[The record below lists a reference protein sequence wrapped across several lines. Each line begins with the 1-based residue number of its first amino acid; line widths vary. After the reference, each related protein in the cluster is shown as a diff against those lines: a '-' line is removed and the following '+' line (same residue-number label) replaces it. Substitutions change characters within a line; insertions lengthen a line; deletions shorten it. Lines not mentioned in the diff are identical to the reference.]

1 MDKFYFPMETMRI
14 TQNPY
19 GSTSHHPHNTGTPK
33 DYPID
38 CAGVDGGRSAIFCP
52 TEMKVT
58 AIKYCSTN
66 TIWLVSTHKV
76 NTPTFNDYVF
86 MTLTHWNDNDPHIK
100 KHNKVG
106 NVIKK
111 GEIICLEGTDG
122 ATANH
127 IHICCGKGY
136 SDNWI
141 KNSNKKVVIV
151 GDNKPPEQVMY
162 RYTKFTTSVMDN
174 GGLKWVS
181 TDTDTCPDF
190 LPSRGYFK
198 KGDSGKNVEKIDE
211 WLSSLV
217 IGNYYGFY
225 TTEMVKALQAKGKEE
240 GLYNDV
246 IDGNWGEK
254 TEKLAEHYG
263 FKP

>member
-100 KHNKVG
+100 EHNKVG

-198 KGDSGKNVEKIDE
+198 KGDSGKNVEKIDNFFIE
-211 WLSSLV
+211 KLK
-217 IGNYYGFY
+217 GDYYGDY
-225 TTEMVKALQAKGKEE
+225 TTAIVKEFQRQNGLEQDGCIGKLTLAKMKEQ
-240 GLYNDV
+240 
-246 IDGNWGEK
+246 
-254 TEKLAEHYG
+254 G
-263 FKP
+263 FKE

>member
-19 GSTSHHPHNTGTPK
+19 GNTSHHPHNTGTPK

-66 TIWLVSTHKV
+66 TIWLVSTKKV

-86 MTLTHWNDNDPHIK
+86 MTCTHWNDNDSYIK

-106 NVIKK
+106 AKIKK

-127 IHICCGKGY
+127 IHICCGRGSSDGWVENSKGKY
-136 SDNWI
+136 VM
-141 KNSNKKVVIV
+141 K
-151 GDNKPPEQVMY
+151 GDNKSPEEVMY
-162 RYTKFTTSVMDN
+162 RYTKFTKKVMDN
-174 GGLKWVS
+174 GNLKWKS
-181 TDTDTCPDF
+181 TDTDVCSDF
-190 LPSRGYFK
+190 LPKCGYFT
-198 KGDSGKNVEKIDE
+198 KGDSGTKVEKIDNFFMTK
-211 WLSSLV
+211 V
-217 IGNYYGFY
+217 KGDYYGDY
-225 TTEMVKALQAKGKEE
+225 TTAIVKEFQKQHNITQSGNVDYKTLEEMIKE
-240 GLYNDV
+240 
-246 IDGNWGEK
+246 
-254 TEKLAEHYG
+254 G
-263 FKP
+263 FEE